1 MTSKSLFSD
10 SPIKDSPAP
19 GTAKSLDLDRGIRRH
34 LGVQDTKKF
43 LTDIGGRCT
52 RWPLLIVISLLAV
65 FLIGYS
71 ASRVM
76 FDKARISPGEEQV
89 GTASSAAESSGVEGS
104 SVDAAHA
111 VEMQSKRWRPTDS
124 KWSKRAFSFS
134 FQAEAEAAVEH
145 DSSADLT
152 SRESLEKSKATE
164 KARLHAEIHDLLKSA
179 SEAVRGEN
187 LESFLSLMDESE
199 ESFVR
204 RQKLKAKMAF
214 RQFDEIDGKYTDVRI
229 EKVSANEVAVNLHCK
244 VDAAYSKSGRRMVL
258 FDGPQHITF
267 RRDAD
272 AVWKISAID

>member
-1 MTSKSLFSD
+1 MAPKSLLSD
-10 SPIKDSPAP
+10 SPIDDSPAP

-43 LTDIGGRCT
+43 LADIGGRCT
-52 RWPLLIVISLLAV
+52 HWPLLIVISLLAV

-76 FDKARISPGEEQV
+76 FDKGHISPAEEQV
-89 GTASSAAESSGVEGS
+89 GSASSAAESSGVEGS
-104 SVDAAHA
+104 SEDATHA
-111 VEMQSKRWRPTDS
+111 VEMQSKRQRPTDS
-124 KWSKRAFSFS
+124 KWSKKAFSFS

-152 SRESLEKSKATE
+152 SKESLEKSRATE
-164 KARLHAEIHDLLKSA
+164 KARLYAEVHDLLESV

-187 LESFLSLMDESE
+187 LESFLSLMDENE
-199 ESFVR
+199 ETFVR
-204 RQKLKAKMAF
+204 RQKLKVKMAF
-214 RQFDEIDGKYTDVRI
+214 RQFDEIDGKYTDVKI
-229 EKVSANEVAVNLHCK
+229 EELSANEVAVNLHCK

-258 FDGPQHITF
+258 FDGDQQITL

-272 AVWKISAID
+272 AVLKISAID